1 MVLGYLDVLQDVWDL
16 VGGMGLRESC
26 TDRMKEEFKI
36 CVSGRLLLCPVS
48 WSMALAFEF
57 GHCVGEGG

>member
-1 MVLGYLDVLQDVWDL
+1 
-16 VGGMGLRESC
+16 MGLRESC
-26 TDRMKEEFKI
+26 TDRMKEEFELCI
-36 CVSGRLLLCPVS
+36 SGRLLLCPVS